1 MKRIIGAAVLACV
14 LASAVTACGGAGE
27 GPPLGEFAAI
37 SKKETDAPFVLS
49 APSSRSPAAFVYT
62 SSNPAVATVS
72 GATVT
77 IKGVGQAEITAA
89 QPGYESYGPTHTS
102 TTLTVSAACVSP
114 ATVANYA
121 CTAPVSPGASATTVD
136 GLIYA
141 RVLHTDTYAHATDFC
156 AGTVI
161 DSVAN
166 WRLPTQA
173 ELARL
178 VASGAIAG
186 HDWQLGKAWSS
197 TAASGASG
205 AHVAV
210 DLETGVAANRTD
222 MEVAYVSCVR
232 GGV

>member
-1 MKRIIGAAVLACV
+1 MKRIIGTAVLASV
-14 LASAVTACGGAGE
+14 LACGLAACGGASE
-27 GPPLGEFAAI
+27 GPPLGAFPALA
-37 SKKETDAPFVLS
+37 KKETDAPFVIT

-62 SSNPAVATVS
+62 SSNPAVATVD

-77 IKGVGQAEITAA
+77 IKGVGQSTITAA

-102 TTLTVSAACVSP
+102 ATLTVSAACVSP

-121 CTAPVSPGASATTVD
+121 CTAPVSPAATATTFG

-141 RVLHTDTYAHATDFC
+141 RVLHTDTWAHARDFC

-173 ELARL
+173 ELAQL
-178 VASGAIAG
+178 AVSGQIAG
-186 HDWQLGKAWSS
+186 HNWQLGKAWTS
-197 TAASGASG
+197 TAAASASG

-210 DLETGVAANRTD
+210 DLETGAAADRTD
-222 MEVAYVSCVR
+222 TEVAYVSCVR
-232 GGV
+232 